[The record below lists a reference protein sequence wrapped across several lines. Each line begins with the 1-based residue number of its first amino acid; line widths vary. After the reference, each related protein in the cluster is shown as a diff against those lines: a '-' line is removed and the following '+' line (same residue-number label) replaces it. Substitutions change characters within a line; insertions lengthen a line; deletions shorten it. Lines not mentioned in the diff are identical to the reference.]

1 MAAAPRDMTTGEIE
15 VRLDSLEKNI
25 LAELR
30 EIKASMVTTGV
41 FDARLMAYE
50 QQQSRLERDHQEW
63 VRESTE
69 AHIALDRDSK
79 ARHAET
85 ISEIKALEVR
95 VNNRFEKGEDRQFTL
110 EQATKAQK
118 NSKWQAIGVAIL
130 SSVLSVIAA
139 VIISVSQSALR

>member
-1 MAAAPRDMTTGEIE
+1 MTTGEIE

-30 EIKASMVTTGV
+30 EIKANMVTTGV
-41 FDARLMAYE
+41 FEARLLAYE
-50 QQQSRLERDHQEW
+50 QQMTRLDRDHQEW

-69 AHIALDRDSK
+69 AHVALDRDSK

-85 ISEIKALEVR
+85 LAKIEALDVK
-95 VNNRFEKGEDRQFTL
+95 VANRFEKGEDRQFTL

-130 SSVLSVIAA
+130 VSVLGVISSIVIAVA
-139 VIISVSQSALR
+139 KTGLGV